1 MRVGLDLLYLVPG
14 ETGGRETYA
23 RELVP
28 AMRKLAP
35 ELELVAFVNRD
46 AGSRLVIE
54 LGEGIDAVVV
64 PVSARNRA
72 QWALGEL
79 SLVSMA
85 ARRARVELLHSMA
98 NFAPPWGPFR
108 RVVTIHDLQYMAVP
122 ELLSWPVRKT
132 THGMVSVAAH
142 RAHRI
147 IAVSGAGRNE
157 IVAGLGVPQERVD
170 VVPNGVRPP
179 PPAPATA
186 GVRERHRLGERRVA
200 LSVATNLPHKNL
212 PVLLEALALIGRE
225 KRPLLALAGHGT
237 QEQSLWAQALAAGVA
252 DDVRLLGG
260 LSTGELDSVYAIA
273 DCLVLPTLH
282 EGFGMPAIEAMARS
296 IPVVCSDIPALREVA
311 GPAALYFD
319 PRAPAQIAA
328 RIAEAITDTA
338 LADRL
343 RMQGRE
349 RAAQF
354 SWEAAARGT
363 LNSYQRALTRRPS
376 VSQDHDRRV
385 Q

>member
-28 AMRKLAP
+28 AMLELAP

-46 AGSRLVIE
+46 AGSRFVAE
-54 LGEGIDAVVV
+54 LGDGVGAVVV
-64 PVSARNRA
+64 PISARGRA

-79 SLVSMA
+79 GLASMA

-98 NFAPPWGPFR
+98 NFAPVWGPFR

-132 THGMVSVAAH
+132 THAMVSLAAR

-147 IAVSGAGRNE
+147 IAVSNAGKQE
-157 IVAGLGVPQERVD
+157 IVTGLGIAQEHID

-179 PPAPATA
+179 PPAPATD
-186 GVRERHRLGERRVA
+186 GVRERYRLGERRVII
-200 LSVATNLPHKNL
+200 SVATNLPHKNL
-212 PVLLEALALIGRE
+212 PVLLDALGLIDPE
-225 KRPLLALAGHGT
+225 KRPLLVLAGHGT
-237 QEQSLWAQALAAGVA
+237 QERSLWTRALAAGVA
-252 DDVRLLGG
+252 EDVRLLGG
-260 LSTGELDSVYAIA
+260 LSTDELDSMYAIA

-282 EGFGMPAIEAMARS
+282 EGFGLPAIEAMARS

-311 GPAALYFD
+311 GSAALYFD
-319 PRAPAQIAA
+319 PRAPEQIAA

-343 RMQGRE
+343 RAQGRG
-349 RAAQF
+349 RAAEF
-354 SWEAAARGT
+354 SWRAAARGT
-363 LNSYQRALTRRPS
+363 LESYRRAMGTWR
-376 VSQDHDRRV
+376 
-385 Q
+385 